1 MLLFKLFRVIATP
14 GTYVGTSMYILV
26 FDLKCY
32 ILVFALKCYILVF
45 DLKCCILVFDLS
57 CHPKE
62 SVIEWQLDY

>member
-1 MLLFKLFRVIATP
+1 MITEFVSNFSMFCRLFRVIATL

-45 DLKCCILVFDLS
+45 DLKCCIRT
-57 CHPKE
+57 
-62 SVIEWQLDY
+62 